1 MLIDMNENNREDRFM
16 TRAEVEKRCG
26 MTTSALYRLMRAGE
40 FREPFRIGPRA
51 VRWSAAEIEKWC
63 ATRPR
68 SHGESR
74 DAA

>member
-1 MLIDMNENNREDRFM
+1 MGMPENKDRFL
-16 TRAEVEKRCG
+16 TRTEVEQRTG
-26 MTTSALYRLMRAGE
+26 MTTSALYRLMRAKQ
-40 FREPFRIGPRA
+40 FPEPFRIAPRS
-51 VRWSAAEIEKWC
+51 VRWSEAEVEKWC